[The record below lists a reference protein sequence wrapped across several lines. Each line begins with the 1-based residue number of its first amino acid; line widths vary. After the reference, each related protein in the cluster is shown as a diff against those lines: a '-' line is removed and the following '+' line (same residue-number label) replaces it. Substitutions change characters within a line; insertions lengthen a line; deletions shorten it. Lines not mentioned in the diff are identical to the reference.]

1 MDMSFAIQSK
11 GLEYLA
17 KNGKNMEKKLYSV
30 PTEIDTYVAKA
41 KLKAGNI
48 SIDTLSEEQ
57 EKYLNA

>member
-1 MDMSFAIQSK
+1 
-11 GLEYLA
+11 
-17 KNGKNMEKKLYSV
+17 MEKKLYSV